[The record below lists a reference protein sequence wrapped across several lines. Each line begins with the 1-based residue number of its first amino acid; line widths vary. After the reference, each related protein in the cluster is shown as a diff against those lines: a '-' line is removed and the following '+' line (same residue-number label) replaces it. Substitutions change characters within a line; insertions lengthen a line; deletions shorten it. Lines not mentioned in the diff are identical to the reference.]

1 MSQEEVEHW
10 FYPQENIID
19 TFVVENANGEVTDFL
34 SLYTLPSTIMNHP
47 THKSLKA
54 AYSFYNVHTQTPLLD
69 LMSNALVLAKMKGF
83 DVFNALDL
91 MENKTFL
98 EKLKFEKDLLSLEQ
112 DAVFGLE
119 SLLVLCSQDDSPGAQ
134 FTVKIALNCVVKLAK
149 GWPHL
154 SRSVVDTLLT
164 QLHISQDTA
173 RFLMCHCLAAIAMQ
187 LPVLD
192 DRMLGDFMELYKQI
206 GLQPQQAQQPLKPQP
221 QQQPQNAYTRF

>member
-1 MSQEEVEHW
+1 MIQGLATPVDLKLQLVPILQHIHHDAILASSARQQLVIS
-10 FYPQENIID
+10 YPSPRMVI
-19 TFVVENANGEVTDFL
+19 V
-34 SLYTLPSTIMNHP
+34 SLYTFTLLAASSLVETPKQIQLLLQCL
-47 THKSLKA
+47 KSDPRRAVKRLAVQDLK
-54 AYSFYNVHTQTPLLD
+54 L
-69 LMSNALVLAKMKGF
+69 LAK
-83 DVFNALDL
+83 
-91 MENKTFL
+91 
-98 EKLKFEKDLLSLEQ
+98 KDLLSLEQ